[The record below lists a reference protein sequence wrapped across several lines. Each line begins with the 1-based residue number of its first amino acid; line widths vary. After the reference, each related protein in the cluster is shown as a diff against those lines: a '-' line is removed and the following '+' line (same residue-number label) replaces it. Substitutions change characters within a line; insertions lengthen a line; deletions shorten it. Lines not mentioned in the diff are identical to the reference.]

1 MKRHLSIF
9 VMLLATCL
17 PLTAQLTPVQPL
29 AKKLIIAELK
39 QDFRDFDRKVATMN
53 INKNNK
59 AALAAEYSDLIDRM
73 DEAFHNPQPM
83 QKTNVQAVV
92 AQKSYAQRI
101 DH

>member
-1 MKRHLSIF
+1 MKRHLLIF

-29 AKKLIIAELK
+29 ARKLIIAELK
-39 QDFRDFDRKVATMN
+39 QDFRDFSRKVATMN
-53 INKNNK
+53 LHKSNK

-73 DEAFHNPQPM
+73 DEVFHNSQPM

-92 AQKSYAQRI
+92 APKSNVRRI